1 MAIRKAYV
9 DWKKLGPE
17 TRLENRKVYMVCT
30 VDDDTCV
37 PNFATWYEA
46 GTVIDV
52 SLADGVDVGGSP
64 SAEERLLEALF
75 GKSKAFVVPEDG
87 FYVST
92 ADYGVDGNDCNG
104 AFRDCKEQLVCMG
117 NRHGWSDGSG
127 AVPAYWAEV
136 PVLPDGL
143 RLNSESSRDG
153 RTMAEWLQDK
163 YDAAETAL
171 ADDPLAAKIYK
182 QVMKDRP
189 VGEEAR
195 DFPLGKAVYAVTPL
209 WFARALTDVHAEC
222 VAMARLPEG
231 ALESFVDG
239 LDGLGSK
246 EEVLRATE
254 EFFQAHRL
262 PGKFRWLVFEY
273 ARFLKQDFRPFYH
286 YRNRI
291 LAAGGTYAMNTAAV
305 LQEAQA
311 MYKIQFRVG
320 RCVKMEALGAPE
332 VIRENELRILVELV
346 AMARLGRK
354 MLCVSDDFDLAYG
367 VRPDGS
373 RSDRWCEFGDMELEM
388 LPQVLPEGVEADD
401 GDDDDGGEPEEED
414 TRVIGVDYPYFAGV
428 PAPNFLMRSCA
439 YVIWDNAKHVY
450 VRDGAGQVERFDSF
464 PKARLAELN
473 QAAAAAADR

>member
-1 MAIRKAYV
+1 MSIRKAYI
-9 DWKKLGPE
+9 DWNKLGPE
-17 TRLENRKVYMVCT
+17 TKLENRKTYMVCT

-37 PNFATWYEA
+37 PGFATWYEA

-75 GKSKAFVVPEDG
+75 GKSKAVVVPEDG

-92 ADYGVDGNDCNG
+92 ADYGVDGNEYNG
-104 AFRDCKEQLVCMG
+104 AFRDCKEQLICLG
-117 NRHGWSDGSG
+117 NRQGWSGENG

-143 RLNSESSRDG
+143 RLNTEPSPDG
-153 RTMAEWLQDK
+153 RSAAEWLRDK
-163 YDAAETAL
+163 YDAVETAL

-189 VGEEAR
+189 VDEQAR
-195 DFPLGKAVYAVTPL
+195 DFPLGKAVYAMTPF
-209 WFARALTDVHAEC
+209 WFAKTLVDVHEVCLAL
-222 VAMARLPEG
+222 AKLPDG
-231 ALESFVDG
+231 ALEAFVDG
-239 LDGLGSK
+239 LDKLESK
-246 EEVLRATE
+246 EAVMKATE
-254 EFFQAHRL
+254 EFFKKHDL
-262 PGKFRWLVFEY
+262 PGKLRWLVFEY
-273 ARFLKQDFRPFYH
+273 AKCLKQDFRPFYH

-311 MYKIQFRVG
+311 MYKIQFWVG

-332 VIRENELRILVELV
+332 VIRENELRMLVELV
-346 AMARLGRK
+346 SMARLGRK

-367 VRPDGS
+367 VHPDGS

-388 LPQVLPEGVEADD
+388 LPQVLPEGVEADED
-401 GDDDDGGEPEEED
+401 ESEDAQEEEED
-414 TRVIGVDYPYFAGV
+414 ARVIGVDYPYFAGV
-428 PAPNFLMRSCA
+428 PAPNFLMRSCK

-450 VRDGAGQVERFDSF
+450 LRDEAGNVEQFDSF
-464 PKARLAELN
+464 PKARLTGLN
-473 QAAAAAADR
+473 QAAAAAAKQ